1 MSNFVVVSFG
11 CCGVYLSSATC
22 VQWLVFIIYFL
33 LPLVHTLLCSITA
46 ILVQS
51 RPAISSW
58 QWFNIASYFP
68 CPSPNILIDL
78 FCDNCLLYCALIKNL
93 VKAMTVLI
101 TYCKAP
107 PCCNFLLTSCG
118 LRCNSLCAQRDQ
130 KELLC
135 PREWTFWH
143 FIYNASVT
151 FIFAFFTMQ
160 LLHVFSGGSDF

>member
-22 VQWLVFIIYFL
+22 IQWLVFIIYFL
-33 LPLVHTLLCSITA
+33 LPLVHTCC
-46 ILVQS
+46 VQS
-51 RPAISSW
+51 RPS
-58 QWFNIASYFP
+58 WFNIASYFP

-118 LRCNSLCAQRDQ
+118 LRYNSLCAQTDQ

-135 PREWTFWH
+135 PRELTFCH
-143 FIYNASVT
+143 FFYNASVA
-151 FIFAFFTMQ
+151 FILTLTNRPAVDIRTGP
-160 LLHVFSGGSDF
+160 LP